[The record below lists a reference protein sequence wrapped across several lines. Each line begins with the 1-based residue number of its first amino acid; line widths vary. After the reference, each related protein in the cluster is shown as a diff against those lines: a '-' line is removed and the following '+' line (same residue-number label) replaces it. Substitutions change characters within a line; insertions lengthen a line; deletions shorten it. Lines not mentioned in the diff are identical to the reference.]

1 MALSPS
7 RRHTLV
13 LAATSS
19 AAKRGLSA
27 MASTYDVAVVV
38 ATAAAFVG
46 VQGAVDESH
55 QALEGIAER
64 FEDVVATSRHDWN
77 AQMWPES
84 ASVLWL
90 CQGSGLHLKSVVHDA
105 AAFEALA
112 PELVVAIGESAM
124 AISDPMVDP
133 RGGAPT
139 LGLGLERRFSVLCGE
154 AVAHAQRTRELLAPH
169 HGLVALG
176 DDGWLLVQGEQV
188 TSENARWIGD
198 VPEGLSLR

>member
-1 MALSPS
+1 MALPPS
-7 RRHTLV
+7 RRHSLV

-19 AAKRGLSA
+19 AAKRVLSA

-55 QALEGIAER
+55 Q
-64 FEDVVATSRHDWN
+64 
-77 AQMWPES
+77 
-84 ASVLWL
+84 
-90 CQGSGLHLKSVVHDA
+90 

-139 LGLGLERRFSVLCGE
+139 LGLGLERSFSVLCGE

-169 HGLVALG
+169 QGLVALG